1 MESSAKL
8 LEDSL
13 LVIWNDRDPEKRLR
27 AMEEVYAT
35 DITFYEANE
44 GPAIVGYEAIN
55 NLISKLQEQW
65 PPDFVFVLS
74 RPSHVNHQVQHITW
88 TLGVPGQ
95 APVASGMDVAIVENH
110 QIKSLHL
117 LLDAPGN

>member
-13 LVIWNDRDPEKRLR
+13 LVIWNDRDPEKRLS
-27 AMEEVYAT
+27 AMQEIYAT
-35 DITFYEANE
+35 DIAFYEAND
-44 GPAIVGYEAIN
+44 GAAIIGYEAIN
-55 NLISKLQEQW
+55 NLITKLQEQW
-65 PPDFVFVLS
+65 PPEFKFELS

-95 APVASGMDVAIVENH
+95 TPVATGMDVAIVENH

-117 LLDAPGN
+117 LLDAPAE